1 MLKIFNR
8 YSLHHVLWCMRG
20 HDFGKSSDISSH
32 VKLWSTVN
40 YNIST
45 LIFKHRVLPSLIFKN
60 FTELVSFSIQSISVF
75 TEHHYWL
82 IAYID
87 CRNTVYFL
95 SVCKTNVSLNWTI
108 MSNKLLNKFSI
119 WFIGSNKD
127 TYFNNVILF
136 LISAFSGLVHI
147 SDVIFF
153 TISAFSGHGSS

>member
-1 MLKIFNR
+1 ML
-8 YSLHHVLWCMRG
+8 
-20 HDFGKSSDISSH
+20 GKSSDISSH
-32 VKLWSTVN
+32 VKLLSAVI

-45 LIFKHRVLPSLIFKN
+45 FILKHRVLPSLIFKN
-60 FTELVSFSIQSISVF
+60 FTELVSFFIQSISVF

-108 MSNKLLNKFSI
+108 MSNKLLDKFSI

-153 TISAFSGHGSS
+153 TILAFSGHGSS

>member
-1 MLKIFNR
+1 ML
-8 YSLHHVLWCMRG
+8 
-20 HDFGKSSDISSH
+20 GKSSDISSH
-32 VKLWSTVN
+32 VKLLSAVI

-45 LIFKHRVLPSLIFKN
+45 FILKHRVLPSLIFKN
-60 FTELVSFSIQSISVF
+60 FTKMVSFSIQKLVSFSIQSISVF
-75 TEHHYWL
+75 TEHHNWL

-108 MSNKLLNKFSI
+108 MSNKLLDKFSI

>member
-1 MLKIFNR
+1 ML
-8 YSLHHVLWCMRG
+8 
-20 HDFGKSSDISSH
+20 GKSSDISSH
-32 VKLWSTVN
+32 VKLWSAVN

-45 LIFKHRVLPSLIFKN
+45 FILKHRVLPSLIFKN
-60 FTELVSFSIQSISVF
+60 FTELVSFFIQSILVL

-108 MSNKLLNKFSI
+108 MSNKLLDKFSI

>member
-1 MLKIFNR
+1 ML
-8 YSLHHVLWCMRG
+8 
-20 HDFGKSSDISSH
+20 GKSSDISSH
-32 VKLWSTVN
+32 VKLWSAVN

-45 LIFKHRVLPSLIFKN
+45 FILKHRVLPSLIFKN
-60 FTELVSFSIQSISVF
+60 FTELVSFFIQSILVL
-75 TEHHYWL
+75 TEHHNWL

>member
-1 MLKIFNR
+1 ML
-8 YSLHHVLWCMRG
+8 
-20 HDFGKSSDISSH
+20 GKSSDIFSH
-32 VKLWSTVN
+32 VKLWSAVI

-45 LIFKHRVLPSLIFKN
+45 LIFKHRVFSSLIFKN
-60 FTELVSFSIQSISVF
+60 FTKMVSFSIQKLVSFSIQSISVF

-108 MSNKLLNKFSI
+108 MSNKLLDKFSI

-136 LISAFSGLVHI
+136 LISAFSG
-147 SDVIFF
+147 
-153 TISAFSGHGSS
+153 HGSS